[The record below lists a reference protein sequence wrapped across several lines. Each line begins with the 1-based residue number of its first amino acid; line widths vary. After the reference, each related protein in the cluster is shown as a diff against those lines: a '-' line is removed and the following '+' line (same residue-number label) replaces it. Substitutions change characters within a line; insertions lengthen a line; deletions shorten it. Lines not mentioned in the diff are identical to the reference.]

1 MKAIG
6 MIETRGL
13 IGAIEAVDSMVKS
26 ANVEVLG
33 LQQSGGGL
41 VAVFVQGDVG
51 AVKAAVDAGAATVK
65 KISEIISVHIIA
77 RPSEE
82 TLKVIPAWDKPAKGK

>member
-13 IGAIEAVDSMVKS
+13 VGAIEAVDSMVKS

-33 LQQSGGGL
+33 LHRVGEDLWPCSCRGMWGL
-41 VAVFVQGDVG
+41 
-51 AVKAAVDAGAATVK
+51 
-65 KISEIISVHIIA
+65 S
-77 RPSEE
+77 RLP
-82 TLKVIPAWDKPAKGK
+82 